1 MKGIEKNIDMLDGQP
16 MISSNLFK
24 SFAQDII
31 FDLERLF
38 PYAALLATESFGER
52 LAVQTR
58 QQQAELLDPVRG
70 VVLTAFNGRY
80 FLEAATSDLSEEG
93 LEIISR
99 QLKEMGKDQGIFYD
113 GPFIDPGPKLEKDYF
128 VSVEKYPESIPL
140 KEKIGA
146 CTALKDR
153 LHQKDKR
160 IVQATGQYAHVRNL
174 ELFVN
179 RHKVLFQDLR
189 RTQMVAMVV
198 MKGEERSVHLHTGQA
213 LQGGFEKAFI
223 PEKKL
228 DQMVK
233 DCGKMLGAPRL
244 QPGTYDCVFS
254 PEFAGI
260 FAHEAFGHG
269 METDMFL
276 KKRARGEDY
285 LGMPVASPLVNM
297 FDSPALPGQAASF
310 FFDHEG
316 EPARETRIIEKGIL
330 KRGLTDLNS
339 ATRLGLERSAN
350 GRRESFERKVYARMT
365 NTCFGPG
372 EQSFEQMVGSI
383 AEGFFLD
390 HPSNGMEDPKGWG
403 IQLEGYYAEEIKNGK
418 LTGRVFTPVI
428 ITGYVPDLL
437 QSISMVGNSI
447 EISGLG
453 MCGKGHKEWVK
464 VTDGGPYLKLKAR
477 LA

>member
-1 MKGIEKNIDMLDGQP
+1 ML
-16 MISSNLFK
+16 SSNYFK
-24 SFAQDII
+24 SLAQDLV
-31 FDLERLF
+31 FDLEGLF
-38 PYAALLATESFGER
+38 PYASLLAMETFGER

-70 VVLTAFNGRY
+70 VVLTAFTGRT
-80 FLEAATSDLSEEG
+80 FMEAATSDMSPEG
-93 LEIISR
+93 LREAAR
-99 QLKEMGKDQGIFYD
+99 RLKEMGREAGIFYD
-113 GPFIDPGPKLEKDYF
+113 GPVVDPGPKMEKDCL
-128 VSVEKYPESIPL
+128 VSIEKAPESIPFQD
-140 KEKIGA
+140 KIEA
-146 CTALKDR
+146 CRDLKDR
-153 LHQKDKR
+153 LHQKDNR
-160 IVQATGQYAHVRNL
+160 IVQATAQYAHVRNK

-179 RHKVLFQDLR
+179 RHKVLSQDLR
-189 RTQMVAMVV
+189 RTQIAAMIV
-198 MKGEERSVHLHTGQA
+198 MKGEDHSVHLHTGQA
-213 LQGGFEKAFI
+213 LQGGYEQAFI
-223 PEKKL
+223 PEEKIDGL
-228 DQMVK
+228 VE
-233 DCGKMLGAPRL
+233 DCGKLLGAPRL
-244 QPGTYDCVFS
+244 PSGSYDCVFS

-285 LGMPVASPLVNM
+285 LGKPVASSLVDM

-316 EPARETRIIEKGIL
+316 EPAKETQIIEKGIL

-339 ATRLGLERSAN
+339 AMRLGLARSAN

-365 NTCFGPG
+365 NTYFGPG
-372 EQSFEQMVGSI
+372 EQTFDEMVASI
-383 AEGFFLD
+383 EDGFFLN

-403 IQLEGYYAEEIKNGK
+403 IQLEGYYAEAIKGGK
-418 LTGRVFTPVI
+418 LTGQVFTPVI

-437 QSISMVGNSI
+437 QSISMVGQTI

-453 MCGKGHKEWVK
+453 ICGKGHKEWVK
-464 VTDGGPYLKLKAR
+464 VADGGPFLKLKAR

>member
-1 MKGIEKNIDMLDGQP
+1 MLD
-16 MISSNLFK
+16 SSYFK
-24 SFAQDII
+24 ALAQDVV
-31 FDLERLF
+31 FELERLF
-38 PYAALLATESFGER
+38 PYASLLALETSGER
-52 LAVQTR
+52 LSVQTR

-70 VVLTAFNGRY
+70 VVLTAFNGRF
-80 FLEAATSDLSEEG
+80 FLEAAVSDISDEG
-93 LEIISR
+93 LNEAAIR
-99 QLKEMGKDQGIFYD
+99 LKQMGKETGIFYD
-113 GPFIDPGPKLEKDYF
+113 GPEVDPGPKMQRNYFIPFQKD
-128 VSVEKYPESIPL
+128 PESLPL
-140 KEKIGA
+140 QDKIEA
-146 CTALKDR
+146 CRILKDG
-153 LHQKDKR
+153 LHQKDSS
-160 IVQATGQYAHVRNL
+160 IVQAAAQYAHVRNK

-198 MKGEERSVHLHTGQA
+198 MKGEERSVHLHTGQS
-213 LQGGFEKAFI
+213 LQGGYEQAFI
-223 PEKKL
+223 PEEKIDRLVGDCRKL
-228 DQMVK
+228 
-233 DCGKMLGAPRL
+233 LGAPRL

-254 PEFAGI
+254 PEFAGM

-276 KKRARGEDY
+276 KKRARGEEY
-285 LGMPVASPLVNM
+285 LDKPVASSLVDM

-316 EPARETRIIEKGIL
+316 EPAKPTQIIEKGIL

-339 ATRLGLERSAN
+339 AMRLGLVRSAN

-365 NTCFGPG
+365 NTYFGPG
-372 EQSFEQMVGSI
+372 EQTLEEMIASI
-383 AEGFFLD
+383 KGGFFLD

-403 IQLEGYYAEEIKNGK
+403 IQLEGYYAEAIKDGK
-418 LTGRVFTPVI
+418 LTGEIFTPVI

-437 QSISMVGNSI
+437 QSITMVGKTV

-464 VTDGGPYLKLKAR
+464 VTDGGPYLKLRAR

>member
-1 MKGIEKNIDMLDGQP
+1 ML
-16 MISSNLFK
+16 SSNLFK
-24 SFAQDII
+24 SFARDVV
-31 FDLERLF
+31 FGLEKEF
-38 PYAALLATESFGER
+38 PYAALLATETFGER
-52 LAVQTR
+52 LTVQTR
-58 QQQAELLDPVRG
+58 QQQAELVDPVRG
-70 VVLTAFNGRY
+70 VVLTIFNGRC
-80 FLEAATSDLSEEG
+80 FLEAATSELSEEG
-93 LEIISR
+93 LNKISR
-99 QLKEMGKDQGIFYD
+99 QLSMMGKNLGVFYD
-113 GPFIDPGPKLEKDYF
+113 GPSIDPGPRMEKDFF
-128 VSVEKYPESIPL
+128 VPVEKYPENIPL
-140 KEKIGA
+140 KEKIEA
-146 CTALKDR
+146 CKGLKDR
-153 LHQKDKR
+153 LHEKEER
-160 IVQATGQYAHVRNL
+160 IVQATCQYAHMRTR

-179 RHKVLFQDLR
+179 RRKVLFQDLR
-189 RTQMVAMVV
+189 RTQLAAMVV
-198 MKGEERSVHLHTGQA
+198 MSQGGCSVHLHTGQA
-213 LQGGFEKAFI
+213 LQGGYEKAFM
-223 PEKKL
+223 PEDRLEKL
-228 DQMVK
+228 VS
-233 DCGKMLGAPRL
+233 DCGKLLGAPRL

-285 LGMPVASPLVNM
+285 LNKPIASSLVNM

-316 EPARETRIIEKGIL
+316 EPARETQIIEKGIL

-339 ATRLGLERSAN
+339 AMRLGLARSAN

-365 NTCFGPG
+365 NTYFGPG
-372 EQSFEQMVGSI
+372 RDTFERMVGSI
-383 AEGFFLD
+383 EKGFFLD

-418 LTGRVFTPVI
+418 LTGRIFTPVI
-428 ITGYVPDLL
+428 ITGYVPELL
-437 QSISMVGNSI
+437 QSISMVGDRV

-453 MCGKGHKEWVK
+453 MCGKGNKEWVK

>member
-1 MKGIEKNIDMLDGQP
+1 ML
-16 MISSNLFK
+16 SSNYFK
-24 SFAQDII
+24 SIAQDIV
-31 FDLERLF
+31 FDLEGLF
-38 PYAALLATESFGER
+38 PYASLLATETLGER

-80 FLEAATSDLSEEG
+80 FLEAASSELSEEG
-93 LEIISR
+93 LR
-99 QLKEMGKDQGIFYD
+99 GAARRLKEMGKETGIFYD
-113 GPFIDPGPKLEKDYF
+113 GLSVDPGPKIEQDYF
-128 VSVEKYPESIPL
+128 VSIEKFPESIPL
-140 KEKIGA
+140 KDKIEA
-146 CTALKDR
+146 CRTLKDR
-153 LHQKDKR
+153 LHHRDNR
-160 IVQATGQYAHVRNL
+160 IVQAAGQYAHVRTR

-189 RTQMVAMVV
+189 RTQMAAMIV
-198 MKGEERSVHLHTGQA
+198 MKGEDRSVHLHTGQA
-213 LQGGFEKAFI
+213 LQGGYEKAFI
-223 PEKKL
+223 PEEKIDRL
-228 DQMVK
+228 VE
-233 DCGKMLGAPRL
+233 DCGKLLGAPRL
-244 QPGTYDCVFS
+244 RPGSYECVFS

-285 LGMPVASPLVNM
+285 LGKPVASPLVDM
-297 FDSPALPGQAASF
+297 VDSPALPGQAASF

-316 EPARETRIIEKGIL
+316 EPSKETKIIEKGIL

-339 ATRLGLERSAN
+339 ALRLGLARSAN

-365 NTCFGPG
+365 NTYFGAG
-372 EQSFEQMVGSI
+372 EQTVEQMVGSI
-383 AEGFFLD
+383 KEGFFLD

-403 IQLEGYYAEEIKNGK
+403 IQLEGYYAEAIKNGK
-418 LTGRVFTPVI
+418 LTGQVFTPVI

-437 QSISMVGNSI
+437 QSISMVGNAI

-464 VTDGGPYLKLKAR
+464 VTDGGPFLKLKAR

>member
-1 MKGIEKNIDMLDGQP
+1 MLNAP
-16 MISSNLFK
+16 LFK
-24 SFAQDII
+24 SLAKDAVYE
-31 FDLERLF
+31 LERFF
-38 PYAALLATESFGER
+38 PYASFLAMETLGER
-52 LAVQTR
+52 LSVQTR
-58 QQQAELLDPVRG
+58 QQQAELLDPVKG
-70 VVLTAFNGRY
+70 VVLTVFNGRH
-80 FLEAATSDLSEEG
+80 FLEAATSNMSEDG
-93 LEIISR
+93 LKEISR
-99 QLKEMGKDQGIFYD
+99 KLMEMGKNEGVFYD
-113 GPFIDPGPKLEKDYF
+113 GLPIDPGPKIEKDFF
-128 VSVEKYPESIPL
+128 VPIEKEPDSIPL
-140 KEKIGA
+140 QEKIEV
-146 CTALKDR
+146 CRNVKDR
-153 LHQKDKR
+153 LHQKDNR
-160 IVQATGQYAHVRNL
+160 IVQATCQYTHVRSR

-189 RTQMVAMVV
+189 RTQMAAVVV
-198 MKGEERSVHLHTGQA
+198 MREKEHSVNLHTGQA
-213 LQGGFEKAFI
+213 LQGGYEQAFI
-223 PEKKL
+223 PEFKL
-228 DQMVK
+228 EKLVE
-233 DCGKMLGAPRL
+233 DCGKLVTAPRL
-244 QPGTYDCVFS
+244 KPGTYDCIFS

-285 LGMPVASPLVNM
+285 LGLPVASPLVNM

-316 EPARETRIIEKGIL
+316 EPAKETRIIEEGIL

-339 ATRLGLERSAN
+339 AMRLGLVRSAN

-365 NTCFGPG
+365 NTYFGPG
-372 EQSFEQMVGSI
+372 EDTFEHMVNSV
-383 AEGFFLD
+383 ENGFFLE

-403 IQLEGYYAEEIKNGK
+403 IQLEGYYAEAIKNGK
-418 LTGRVFTPVI
+418 LTGRVFSPVI

-437 QSISMVGNSI
+437 QSISMVGHTV

-464 VTDGGPYLKLKAR
+464 VTDGGPFLKLQAR